1 MKTTTIDVR
10 GTSVELLE
18 HGDGPPVLYLHGVYD
33 VHTFQGKP
41 FPFHERLAKHC
52 RLLMPAH
59 PGCGES
65 TGISDVTNIED
76 LAFHYLD
83 LLDALKIKEATIV
96 GFCLGG
102 WVAAEMAVRNPERVG
117 RLVMIGAG
125 GLQSKG
131 ALNADLFMYS
141 QNRDGGVMLEL
152 RELLF
157 GDAKDKLANSMVPD
171 GRVSVGDEVRRYKG
185 LTIAGRVGWEPP
197 YFLDMKL
204 QRRLHRITAP
214 TLMIWGEQD
223 RLIPLANGKAYAA
236 GVASAKLKTIKG
248 AGHSVHIEKPDEC
261 LEMIVPFLET
271 GKLAGVKSKVKA

>member
-1 MKTTTIDVR
+1 MRTRTMKVG
-10 GTSVELLE
+10 GTSVEMLE
-18 HGDGPPVLYLHGVYD
+18 DGSGPPVVYLHGVYD
-33 VHTFQGKP
+33 VHTFQGGA
-41 FPFHERLAKHC
+41 FRFHEQLARHC
-52 RLLMPAH
+52 HLMMPAH

-65 TGISDVTNIED
+65 TGSSDIMNIED

-83 LLDALKIKEATIV
+83 VLDALKIDAATIV

-102 WVAAEMAVRNPERVG
+102 WIAAEMAIRNPERVG

-125 GLQSKG
+125 GLQVKG

-141 QNRDGGVMLEL
+141 QNRDGGIMLEL

-157 GDAKDKLANSMVPD
+157 GDAGGELANAIVPD
-171 GRVSVGDEVRRYKG
+171 GRVSVADEVRRYKG

-214 TLMIWGEQD
+214 TLLLWGDQD
-223 RLIPLANGKAYAA
+223 RLIPIANGKAYAA
-236 GVASAKLKTIKG
+236 GIPSSALQTIKR
-248 AGHSVHIEKPDEC
+248 AGHSVHIERPEEC
-261 LEMIVPFLET
+261 LELVLPFIAT
-271 GKLAGVKSKVKA
+271 GKLSKA

>member
-1 MKTTTIDVR
+1 MKTTTLDVR
-10 GTSVELLE
+10 GKSIEMLE
-18 HGDGPPVLYLHGVYD
+18 DGIGPPVLYLHGVYD
-33 VHTFQGKP
+33 VHTLRAKP
-41 FPFHERLAKHC
+41 FPFHEQLAKHC

-65 TGISDVTNIED
+65 TGVSDITNIED

-83 LLDALKIKEATIV
+83 MLDALKIEAATIV
-96 GFCLGG
+96 GFCMGG

-117 RLVMIGAG
+117 RLVLIGAG
-125 GLQSKG
+125 GLQVKG

-157 GDAKDKLANSMVPD
+157 GDAEGKLANEIVPN
-171 GRVSVGDEVRRYKG
+171 GRVSVADEVRRYKG

-204 QRRLHRITAP
+204 QSRLHRITAP
-214 TLMIWGEQD
+214 TLLLWGDKD
-223 RLIPLANGKAYAA
+223 RLIPLSNGKAYAS
-236 GVASAKLKTIKG
+236 GIPKTSLQAIKG

-261 LEMIVPFLET
+261 LKHIKPFLEA
-271 GKLAGVKSKVKA
+271 GKLAGARSRATV